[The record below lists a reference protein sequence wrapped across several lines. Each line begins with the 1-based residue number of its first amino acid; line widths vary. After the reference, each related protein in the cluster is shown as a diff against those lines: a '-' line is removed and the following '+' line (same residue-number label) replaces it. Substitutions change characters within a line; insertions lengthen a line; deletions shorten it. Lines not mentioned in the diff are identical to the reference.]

1 MCCVD
6 RLRWQAIPNTLS
18 SIHYFGLLCCLA
30 VVWSS
35 SVLFIK
41 IGVETVPPMSLAAGR
56 ILITTVLLCAA
67 LLWRRDALP
76 MEGRLWRQCFVLAF
90 VGNTLPYYLIIWGE
104 VDVDSALAAIL
115 LSVMPLAT
123 LVLAHLFT
131 TDEKFT
137 PLKVAGVVVGLVGV
151 IILVGPEALG
161 GLGDHLVRQLAV
173 AGGAFCFAIQTVMAR
188 RLPKISPLTVSVV
201 VMICALSQSLP
212 MAFIVDWPITTMP
225 SAASWAAMIALGV
238 FSGAVAAIVYFYLV
252 AQRGA
257 TYVALNN
264 FLLPP
269 LGVLWGFLFLDERVA
284 PKALAALG
292 VILIGI
298 WLATYRTKTQT

>member
-1 MCCVD
+1 
-6 RLRWQAIPNTLS
+6 
-18 SIHYFGLLCCLA
+18 
-30 VVWSS
+30 
-35 SVLFIK
+35 
-41 IGVETVPPMSLAAGR
+41 MSLAAGR
-56 ILITTVLLCAA
+56 IIITTAILYAIF
-67 LLWRRDALP
+67 LWRRDILP
-76 MEGRLWRQCFVLAF
+76 MEGGLWRQCFVLAF
-90 VGNTLPYYLIIWGE
+90 FGNTLPYFLIMWGE

-123 LVLAHLFT
+123 LVLAHIFT

-137 PLKVAGVVVGLVGV
+137 PLKVAGVVVGFIGV
-151 IILVGPEALG
+151 VILVGPDALG

-188 RLPKISPLTVSVV
+188 RLPKISPLTVSVI
-201 VMICALSQSLP
+201 VMICALVQALP
-212 MAFIVDWPITTMP
+212 LAFIVDWPITTMP
-225 SAASWAAMIALGV
+225 SAISWGAMICLGV
-238 FSGAVAAIVYFYLV
+238 FSGAIALIIYFYLV

-269 LGVLWGFLFLDERVA
+269 LGVFWGFLFLDELVA
-284 PKALAALG
+284 PQALIALG

-298 WLATYRTKTQT
+298 WLSTYKPKNQT

>member
-1 MCCVD
+1 M
-6 RLRWQAIPNTLS
+6 
-18 SIHYFGLLCCLA
+18 LCCLA

-56 ILITTVLLCAA
+56 ILITTVILYVIF
-67 LLWRRDALP
+67 LWRRDILP
-76 MEGRLWRQCFVLAF
+76 MEGALWRQCFVLAF
-90 VGNTLPYYLIIWGE
+90 FGNTLPYFLIMWGE

-123 LVLAHLFT
+123 LVLAHIFT

-137 PLKVAGVVVGLVGV
+137 PLKVAGVVVGFIGV
-151 IILVGPEALG
+151 VILVGPDALG

-188 RLPKISPLTVSVV
+188 RLPKISPLTVSVI
-201 VMICALSQSLP
+201 VMICALVQALP
-212 MAFIVDWPITTMP
+212 LAFIVDWPITTMP
-225 SAASWAAMIALGV
+225 SAISWGAMICLGV
-238 FSGAVAAIVYFYLV
+238 FSGAIALIIYFYLV

-269 LGVLWGFLFLDERVA
+269 LGVFWGFLFLDERVA
-284 PKALAALG
+284 PQALIALG

-298 WLATYRTKTQT
+298 WLSTYKPKNQT